1 MPPAEILTAAS
12 KANATGGTF
21 ADTLTANT
29 SDSLTIPTYG
39 AGKARIVALWS
50 VDSDSSAEFEMFS
63 TRTEGFHD
71 TVNGYRFACPG
82 TALGGA
88 ATNAAFTTFR
98 EDLEIPVFPA
108 DTITIKATSTAA
120 DDLAVCF
127 ETVYDDLPGVGA
139 AQFTDW
145 STIQSL
151 YDGSLGSLWGPTA
164 SGTPG
169 AWGASRAITADDN
182 RFQGLKWYALL
193 GAVPRTQVT
202 AVGFTSNL
210 WGGQRIGMPLGS
222 LDLNTSNWFVQRSKQ
237 HNMPLIPF
245 FNQADAANILGFCLD
260 GEASTTPAIDLNI
273 VRLTGKPPVAGG

>member
-12 KANATGGTF
+12 KANLAGGAF
-21 ADTLTANT
+21 ADTLTVNT
-29 SDSLTIPTYG
+29 GDLLTIPTFLS
-39 AGKARIVALWS
+39 GKGRIVALWS
-50 VDSDSSAEFEMFS
+50 NDSDSVMEGEIYS

-71 TVNGYRFACPG
+71 TVNGYRFACPAASLGSTG
-82 TALGGA
+82 TVGA
-88 ATNAAFTTFR
+88 YTTFK
-98 EDLEIPVFPA
+98 EDLEIPVFPG
-108 DTITIKATSTAA
+108 DTITIKVTGTSG
-120 DDLAVCF
+120 DDAAVCF

-151 YDGSLGSLWGPTA
+151 YDGSLGCLWGPTA
-164 SGTPG
+164 SGTAG

-193 GAVPRTQVT
+193 GAVPLTAVT
-202 AVGFTSNL
+202 ASGFVSNL
-210 WGGQRIGMPLGS
+210 WGGQRIGMPAGG

-245 FNQADAANILGFCLD
+245 FNQADAANILGYCLD
-260 GEASTTPAIDLNI
+260 TEASTTPKFDLNI
-273 VRLTGKPPVAGG
+273 VRLTGKPGG